1 MALGNALMPL
11 TIDIVPPD
19 ESNQIRKE
27 SPEKV
32 ISSRGVWTK
41 KDDEK
46 RDENEKEELVLK
58 CRVVG
63 RGFQEEYDENLRRDS
78 PTCSTLLVQII
89 CSLASSR
96 LMKLTAADVRGAF
109 LQGLKIDR
117 ELYFEPPKN
126 LGKAQIPGVQPGAL
140 LKLNQ
145 EIHLWCE
152 RCRKTV
158 VSLHQ
163 RNPPSFGLGKLDI

>member
-1 MALGNALMPL
+1 MKN
-11 TIDIVPPD
+11 
-19 ESNQIRKE
+19 

-63 RGFQEEYDENLRRDS
+63 RGFQEEYDEALRRDS
-78 PTCSTLLVQII
+78 PTCSNLLVQVI
-89 CSLASSR
+89 CSLAASR
-96 LMKLTAADVRGAF
+96 FMKLTAADVRGAI

-117 ELYFEPPKN
+117 GFISN
-126 LGKAQIPGVQPGAL
+126 LPRTL
-140 LKLNQ
+140 
-145 EIHLWCE
+145 E
-152 RCRKTV
+152 RRRFQV
-158 VSLHQ
+158 WMQAHS
-163 RNPPSFGLGKLDI
+163 

>member
-1 MALGNALMPL
+1 MKTQLSKFSEKEIEEAMQKAVEKEIGTWQRFDAIEIISP
-11 TIDIVPPD
+11 
-19 ESNQIRKE
+19 EQSQQIKKD

-46 RDENEKEELVLK
+46 REENEKEELVLK

-63 RGFQEEYDENLRRDS
+63 RGFQEEYDESLRRDS
-78 PTCSTLLVQII
+78 PTCSNLLVQII

-96 LMKLTAADVRGAF
+96 FMKLTAADVRGAF

-117 ELYFEPPKN
+117 ELYKESWKGTNSWSSTWFI
-126 LGKAQIPGVQPGAL
+126 AQA
-140 LKLNQ
+140 Q
-145 EIHLWCE
+145 EVNLWCE
-152 RCRKTV
+152 
-158 VSLHQ
+158 
-163 RNPPSFGLGKLDI
+163 